1 MQTFCFDSH
10 AWAPNNLAAFY
21 ENVVDAINKTC
32 YLVRRLLNSRK
43 WRPTSSKLSK
53 KFASMNEDMT
63 LKLFDN
69 NLWAPI
75 NIVAFD
81 KNVVNAMNKKMLRT
95 CCTHIIK
102 QS

>member
-1 MQTFCFDSH
+1 
-10 AWAPNNLAAFY
+10 
-21 ENVVDAINKTC
+21 
-32 YLVRRLLNSRK
+32 
-43 WRPTSSKLSK
+43 
-53 KFASMNEDMT
+53 MNEDMT

-69 NLWAPI
+69 YLWAPN

-102 QS
+102 